1 MGEPVC
7 PHLASARSWMT
18 EYTAGVKAEGGGNYV
33 QSQTAAPLTKA
44 DDVLSSHLLPGARSS
59 IQEMWQDGK
68 DKTMKE
74 TLTFSPKLFHSISTR
89 AMIPSCLH
97 SLCKYLAGF
106 T

>member
-7 PHLASARSWMT
+7 PHLASARCWMT
-18 EYTAGVKAEGGGNYV
+18 EYTAGVKAGQGDYV
-33 QSQTAAPLTKA
+33 QSQTAAPLTTV
-44 DDVLSSHLLPGARSS
+44 DDVLGSHLLPGARSS
-59 IQEMWQDGK
+59 IQEEMWQDGK